1 MRRSRCWGAE
11 RLVRNLEVKRSPTSK
26 VERRRII
33 NADAT
38 DKQVLQAAKDLIK
51 AGQKVNEYRIMKYC
65 KANMYAEWSNGKIQK
80 SMVRL
85 EARGHIKTELILDG
99 GRACRVVRI

>member
-1 MRRSRCWGAE
+1 M
-11 RLVRNLEVKRSPTSK
+11 EVKKSPASK
-26 VERRRII
+26 AERRRII

-51 AGQKVNEYRIMKYC
+51 AGKKVNEYRLMKYC
-65 KANMYAEWSNGKIQK
+65 QANMYGEWSDGKVHK
-80 SMVRL
+80 SVQRL
-85 EARGHIKTELILDG
+85 EARGRVKTELILDG